1 MIGANKDQES
11 RIVPSIAIDV
21 IALTYMVCVW
31 FGYSAYAKYR
41 ARQGRNTSLSHSM
54 RLHRESW
61 VRRMLERD
69 VRVTDASLLASQER
83 VVGFFASTT
92 LILLAAVFTAMS
104 ASNMIAEIAN
114 QLPTTLVQTP
124 EQVKVKL
131 LTIAIVLVYA
141 FFMITW
147 SLRQYGF
154 AAVMMGSAPT
164 PNETID
170 VEKKERFIQSMA
182 RLMDVAGHDNNKG
195 LRAYYFCLAM
205 VFWFIHPY
213 FYMLMSTVTI
223 VILAQREFHSK
234 AVQSL
239 QNAL

>member
-1 MIGANKDQES
+1 
-11 RIVPSIAIDV
+11 
-21 IALTYMVCVW
+21 
-31 FGYSAYAKYR
+31 
-41 ARQGRNTSLSHSM
+41 M

-223 VILAQREFHSK
+223 AILAQREFHSK

-239 QNAL
+239 ESAL